1 MPSLRIALSTLLLAP
16 SLCGVV
22 LADGH
27 PLPAA
32 PIIPVPE
39 PSVGENFVEYAPSP
53 VMPTPVETHDPH
65 GNTYTPLQ
73 PQAWTTVPPPGTL
86 GQTYARPSALIPR
99 DEHPRTARIEIE
111 GVRAKY
117 VDVVGLVDF
126 EGFRDRDGVWH
137 FKSKRPLTPGVPHI
151 YEVIAYDGEQGVEE
165 NSRVVRMIPGRI
177 VTLSY

>member
-1 MPSLRIALSTLLLAP
+1 MPSLRTSLSTLILTGFLFGTAAA
-16 SLCGVV
+16 
-22 LADGH
+22 ADPPPYPHG
-27 PLPAA
+27 L
-32 PIIPVPE
+32 IPTPE
-39 PSVGENFVEYAPSP
+39 PSWESG
-53 VMPTPVETHDPH
+53 PVEHNPVPH
-65 GNTYTPLQ
+65 NGPPPSWTEPR
-73 PQAWTTVPPPGTL
+73 PQAWTTMPPPGTL

-111 GVRAKY
+111 GVTAKY

-151 YEVIAYDGEQGVEE
+151 YEVIAFDGDPGVGED
-165 NSRVVRMIPGRI
+165 SRVVRMIPGRI

>member
-1 MPSLRIALSTLLLAP
+1 MPSLRTTLSTLLLTAP
-16 SLCGVV
+16 LCGTAI
-22 LADGH
+22 ADGY
-27 PLPAA
+27 
-32 PIIPVPE
+32 PIESSQIAPVPE
-39 PSVGENFVEYAPSP
+39 PYFESGPVEYEPAPPAS
-53 VMPTPVETHDPH
+53 TPVETYDSPPANRSDPR
-65 GNTYTPLQ
+65 
-73 PQAWTTVPPPGTL
+73 AWTTMPPPGTL

-117 VDVVGLVDF
+117 VDVVGLVEF

-151 YEVIAYDGEQGVEE
+151 YEVIAYDGDPGVGDD
-165 NSRVVRMIPGRI
+165 SRVVRMIPGRI